1 MTLYN
6 ELDTPC
12 LLIDLGQAEKNI
24 MDMQKRADMLGVNL
38 RPHTKTHKMPY
49 FAKKQV
55 EAGACGIAVAKI
67 GEAEV
72 MADNG
77 ITDILIANEI
87 VGIQKYRRLLGL
99 HERITVR
106 SGVDNTFQIDQ
117 IEEVFAQSEKPY
129 EVLIELEVGEERS
142 GVAGDQE
149 LVRLVEYIKARKHVV
164 LKGIFSHEG
173 HCYKAPDRE
182 TCKALAEESYRRT
195 IQAAEL
201 IRRCGV
207 EIDIVSIGATPS
219 IMNGAFLDGITELR
233 LGTYVFMDMGQ
244 SRAIGDYSGCAASVL
259 ATVISKPTDTRVVL
273 DTGTKALVMQNR
285 SQGICATGGY
295 GCVKGDESVVICNMF
310 DEHGL
315 IENREFHDR
324 TALGEKIEIIPS
336 HICPTVNL
344 YDEAVLVDQGKVLGT
359 VPVLCRG
366 RTK

>member
-1 MTLYN
+1 MTLFN
-6 ELDTPC
+6 ELDTPS
-12 LLIDLGQAEKNI
+12 LIIDVRQAEKNI
-24 MDMQKRADMLGVNL
+24 MEMQKRADRLGVNL
-38 RPHTKTHKMPY
+38 RPHTKTHKMPF

-72 MADNG
+72 MAKSG

-129 EVLIELEVGEERS
+129 EVLIELEVGEQRS
-142 GVAGDQE
+142 GVETDQD
-149 LVRLVEYIKARKHVV
+149 LVKLVEYIKTKEHVV

-195 IQAAEL
+195 LQAAAL
-201 IRRCGV
+201 VRGCGV

-219 IMNGAFLDGITELR
+219 IMNGGFMEGITELR
-233 LGTYVFMDMGQ
+233 LGTYIFMDMGQ
-244 SRAIGDYSGCAASVL
+244 SRAVGDYSGCAASVL

-273 DTGTKALVMQNR
+273 DTGAKALVPQNR
-285 SQGICATGGY
+285 SGGICATGGY
-295 GCVKGDESVVICNMF
+295 GCVKGNESVVICNMF

-324 TALGEKIEIIPS
+324 TVLGEKLEIIPR

-344 YDEAVLVDQGKVLGT
+344 YDEAVLVDQGKILGT

-366 RTK
+366 KSK